1 MSTSYE
7 CPTHR
12 TVQDDY
18 CAGCVADFEGRRH
31 ADDMTGDERAAEFER
46 WCGILT
52 IPFDKLHQRIEEL
65 VGRPVFTHE
74 LAGHAA
80 VSLLIEEARTR
91 DHPSWQ
97 EIKEKIPAHV
107 EVIEV
112 QPPAPRGAAGEGASD
127 G

>member
-18 CAGCVADFEGRRH
+18 CAGCVTDFEGRRH

-46 WCGILT
+46 WRGVLT
-52 IPFDKLHQRIEEL
+52 IPFDKLHRRIEEL
-65 VGRPVFTHE
+65 VGRSIWRHE

-80 VSLLIEEARTR
+80 VSLLVEEARTR

-97 EIKEKIPAHV
+97 EIKGKIPAHV

-112 QPPAPRGAAGEGASD
+112 VLPPAPRGAAGEGGS
-127 G
+127 